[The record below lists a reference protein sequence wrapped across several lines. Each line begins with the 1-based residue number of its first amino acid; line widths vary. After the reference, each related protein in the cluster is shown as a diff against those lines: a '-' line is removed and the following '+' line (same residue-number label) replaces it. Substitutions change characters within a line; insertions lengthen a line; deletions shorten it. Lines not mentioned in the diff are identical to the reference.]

1 MWPSA
6 SSALKRP
13 VGTKASR
20 GAPSIDARIA
30 RGDLIFTVGAEVGLA
45 DIGNLDVKR
54 ARPTAGT
61 GVLARDLWQLLRPTQ
76 WSKNAV
82 LFAALIFSKHLFVAA
97 DVAAVAAAFVCFC
110 LVASGAYVMNDI
122 RDCERDR
129 QHPLKARRPLPSGR
143 IPTSTAAAVSL
154 TLMIAGLSGAF
165 ALGRGFGLLTAFYLV
180 LQVAYTFAFKDM
192 VILDVMAIATGFVV
206 RAVAGGVVI
215 GVPVSPWLIICT
227 FLLALF
233 LGFSKRR
240 HELVLL
246 EDRATGHRAA
256 LREYSPY
263 FLDQMISVVTASTVV
278 AYAIYTASPE
288 VREKL
293 GTDKLYLTIPFVLF
307 GIFRYLYLVHQR
319 EEGGNPTQLLLSD
332 QPLLLDVVLWILT
345 ASLVLY
351 WH

>member
-1 MWPSA
+1 VA
-6 SSALKRP
+6 
-13 VGTKASR
+13 
-20 GAPSIDARIA
+20 
-30 RGDLIFTVGAEVGLA
+30 LA
-45 DIGNLDVKR
+45 DIGNLGVKD
-54 ARPTAGT
+54 APAAVGS
-61 GVLARDLWQLLRPTQ
+61 GALARDLWQLLRPSQ
-76 WSKNAV
+76 WSKNTV
-82 LFAALIFSKHLFVAA
+82 LFAALIFSKHLFVAS
-97 DVAAVAAAFVCFC
+97 DVAVVVAAFVCFC
-110 LVASGAYVMNDI
+110 CAASAAYVMNDI
-122 RDCERDR
+122 HDCDRDR
-129 QHPLKARRPLPSGR
+129 QHPLKSRRPLPSGR
-143 IPTSTAAAVSL
+143 VSRATAAAVAL
-154 TLMIAGLSGAF
+154 GLVGVGLAGAF
-165 ALGRGFGLLTAFYLV
+165 ALGLGFGLLTAFYLA
-180 LQVAYTFAFKDM
+180 LQVAYTFALKDM
-192 VILDVMAIATGFVV
+192 VILDVMSIATGFVV

-246 EDRATGHRAA
+246 DDRATEHRAA
-256 LREYSPY
+256 LRDYSPY

-332 QPLLLDVVLWILT
+332 QPLLVDVVLWIVT

-351 WH
+351 WR

>member
-1 MWPSA
+1 
-6 SSALKRP
+6 
-13 VGTKASR
+13 
-20 GAPSIDARIA
+20 
-30 RGDLIFTVGAEVGLA
+30 
-45 DIGNLDVKR
+45 
-54 ARPTAGT
+54 
-61 GVLARDLWQLLRPTQ
+61 
-76 WSKNAV
+76 
-82 LFAALIFSKHLFVAA
+82 
-97 DVAAVAAAFVCFC
+97 
-110 LVASGAYVMNDI
+110 VASGAYVMNDI

-129 QHPLKARRPLPSGR
+129 QHPLKSQRPLPSGR
-143 IPTSTAAAVSL
+143 VARSTASALSFG
-154 TLMIAGLSGAF
+154 LMTTGIAGAF
-165 ALGRGFGLLTAFYLV
+165 SLGTGFGVLVAFYLA
-180 LQVAYTFAFKDM
+180 LQFAYTFALKEM

-215 GVPVSPWLIICT
+215 DVPVSPWLIICT

-246 EDRATGHRAA
+246 EDRATDHRAA

-293 GTDKLYLTIPFVLF
+293 GTDQLYLTIPFVLF

-319 EEGGNPTQLLLSD
+319 ELGGNPTQLLLSD
-332 QPLLLDVVLWILT
+332 QPLLIDVALWILT
-345 ASLVLY
+345 ASIVLY
-351 WH
+351 WQ

>member
-1 MWPSA
+1 M
-6 SSALKRP
+6 
-13 VGTKASR
+13 
-20 GAPSIDARIA
+20 
-30 RGDLIFTVGAEVGLA
+30 
-45 DIGNLDVKR
+45 
-54 ARPTAGT
+54 
-61 GVLARDLWQLLRPTQ
+61 LARDLWRLTRPTQ
-76 WSKNAV
+76 WSKNTV
-82 LFAALIFSKHLFVAA
+82 LFAALIFSKHLFVPA
-97 DVAAVAAAFVCFC
+97 DVATVLTAFLCFC
-110 LVASGAYVMNDI
+110 CVASGAYVMNDI

-129 QHPLKARRPLPSGR
+129 QHPLKSQRPLPSGR
-143 IPTSTAAAVSL
+143 VARSTASGLAFG
-154 TLMIAGLSGAF
+154 LMTTGIAGAF
-165 ALGRGFGLLTAFYLV
+165 SLGTGFGALVAFYLA
-180 LQVAYTFAFKDM
+180 LQVAYTFALKEM

-246 EDRATGHRAA
+246 EDRATDHRAA

-293 GTDKLYLTIPFVLF
+293 GTDQLYLTIPFVLF

-319 EEGGNPTQLLLSD
+319 ELGGNPTQLLLSD
-332 QPLLLDVVLWILT
+332 QPLLIDVGLWILT
-345 ASLVLY
+345 ASIVLY
-351 WH
+351 WQ